1 MVEVVAA
8 VLVVDHAPPVVV
20 KVVEVVEVVKV
31 VEVVE
36 AVEAGPS
43 LDHARPPSP
52 KKRRRPRLRQGPQGR
67 EILQARAVENPPVAL
82 TRRVGRGFR
91 CVFVCVYA
99 CACVFHICCTLDI
112 YVSPAIQEFLSYA
125 MWPSD
130 TAKRLVDSESG
141 EVNKNICLR
150 FVQYLDGTE
159 DMTTSVMDTAIKWL
173 TREIQD
179 QNIMYNK
186 SLSPNMVRSIP
197 GVSRV
202 SLIVLSIADRC

>member
-1 MVEVVAA
+1 
-8 VLVVDHAPPVVV
+8 
-20 KVVEVVEVVKV
+20 
-31 VEVVE
+31 
-36 AVEAGPS
+36 
-43 LDHARPPSP
+43 
-52 KKRRRPRLRQGPQGR
+52 
-67 EILQARAVENPPVAL
+67 
-82 TRRVGRGFR
+82 
-91 CVFVCVYA
+91 
-99 CACVFHICCTLDI
+99 
-112 YVSPAIQEFLSYA
+112 

-150 FVQYLDGTE
+150 FVQYLDGIE

-173 TREIQD
+173 TREIND